1 MKPKVDA
8 KDPSVEL
15 GPDGPPIKY
24 PVLNE
29 VQLSSRWNLSPKT
42 LQRWRSE
49 GIGPPA
55 WHISRSVRYLMME
68 VEAFERKAQVT
79 WKSSAGRALSES
91 SPTAREDAI
100 GQMMQQRPAR
110 RDQIFYSAKDLVDI
124 TGLPAHWLHQNQERL
139 RLGIPFYK
147 LANGDLIRFS
157 LEEVF
162 RWEVHHLHPCR
173 THVGVV
179 ADAP

>member
-1 MKPKVDA
+1 MKSKVDA

-15 GPDGPPIKY
+15 GPDEPLVKY

-79 WKSSAGRALSES
+79 WKSSAGRTLSES

-100 GQMMQQRPAR
+100 AQMMQRRPAG
-110 RDQIFYSAKDLVDI
+110 RDQIFYSAKDVVDI

-139 RLGIPFYK
+139 RHGVPFYR